1 MSEVVGTVVTAIVGL
16 VGVSA
21 LLWTAR
27 LERTASVR
35 NVLVSA
41 AAEHRRLAL
50 IDKRQT
56 YARYF
61 GLVESTRHAVITI
74 RGFHDRSM
82 ADPSAVPA
90 AADAVGQLFAS
101 YYELALIAPAQFSQS
116 PEPCSKRSETT
127 TPGQESANRR

>member
-1 MSEVVGTVVTAIVGL
+1 MSEVVGTVATAIVGL

-27 LERTASVR
+27 LERNASVR
-35 NVLVSA
+35 NVLVCA
-41 AAEHRRLAL
+41 AAEHRRPAL

-74 RGFHDRSM
+74 RAARCRPPARD
-82 ADPSAVPA
+82 A
-90 AADAVGQLFAS
+90 AASAWTSLSVKVVATGSSLGAGPSDQLGRHF
-101 YYELALIAPAQFSQS
+101 
-116 PEPCSKRSETT
+116 
-127 TPGQESANRR
+127 